1 MKCSLFRLAW
11 SPCLILPLA
20 LPASQTKKLLA
31 CANHTATPFAA
42 LRQQYQSDK
51 KALLAGL
58 LAPQRRSAA
67 AVRGA
72 LQRLTRLADRTL
84 LQLWQAHHLHEAEL
98 ALVAVGGFGR
108 KELFPCSD
116 IVPFLDK
123 TAQTFCSILDKK
135 SSIRL

>member
-1 MKCSLFRLAW
+1 MLTT
-11 SPCLILPLA
+11 PP
-20 LPASQTKKLLA
+20 
-31 CANHTATPFAA
+31 HPFAA

-108 KELFPCSD
+108 KELFPYSD
-116 IVPFLDK
+116 IV
-123 TAQTFCSILDKK
+123 TILSN
-135 SSIRL
+135 SSETSPSVSVVGAN